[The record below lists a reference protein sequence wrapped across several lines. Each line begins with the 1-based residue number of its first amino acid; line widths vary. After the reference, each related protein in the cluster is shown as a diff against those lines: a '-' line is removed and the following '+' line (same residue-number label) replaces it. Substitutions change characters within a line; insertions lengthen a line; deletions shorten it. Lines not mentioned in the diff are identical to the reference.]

1 MLPSHPA
8 PTGPRVVAFIVGALV
23 VGASLVAA
31 APASADAPYDPV
43 CPSAHLYKGIELVP
57 TPALVPYDRDAT
69 LSVSAG
75 ALPMGVT
82 LTGDAAT
89 DTPYVYAG
97 TPTMTGTSTFTVKAV
112 FEDQPSK
119 TIACKVEVAEL
130 PAPARI
136 QGTDRFDQAAKV
148 VASKYTTA
156 ETVYLASGEV
166 FADALSA
173 GSVAGVHGAPLL
185 LTKKGELPAVT
196 KTALTALAPKNIV
209 VVGGPATIT
218 PAVLDGLKR
227 DFATAEVVRIAG
239 ADRFAV
245 SRALIEDA
253 MFGVPSSS
261 YVYLADGRNFPDAL
275 SATPAA
281 VSVNGPVLLL
291 NGGAGELSPA
301 EIALIDGLG
310 VAKVRIAGG
319 LASVSQ
325 GIQDQLEDRKLDVSR
340 SAGADRFEAAVN
352 VNAEAFAAADTVY
365 LASGE
370 VFPDALSAGPIA
382 GENSSP
388 IFLSRSGCIPPAVL
402 DAIERLAPTHIVIL
416 GGTATLSSDIDHL
429 KSC

>member
-1 MLPSHPA
+1 LTSA
-8 PTGPRVVAFIVGALV
+8 LVAGALL
-23 VGASLVAA
+23 SAA
-31 APASADAPYDPV
+31 APATALGLAQPI
-43 CPSAHLYKGIELVP
+43 CPPAHLYKGIEMVP
-57 TPALVPYDRDAT
+57 APALSEFDPHA
-69 LSVSAG
+69 SVELAAG
-75 ALPMGVT
+75 ALPAGVV
-82 LTGDAAT
+82 LSGDE
-89 DTPYVYAG
+89 G
-97 TPTMTGTSTFTVKAV
+97 TPTTNRYSGTPTATGTSTFTLRAV
-112 FEDQPSK
+112 YTDFPPA
-119 TIACKVEVAEL
+119 TVACKVEIAEL
-130 PAPARI
+130 PLPTRI

-148 VASKYTTA
+148 VASKYSTA

-196 KTALTALAPKNIV
+196 KTALTALAPTNIV

-253 MFGVPSSS
+253 TFGVPSSS

-281 VSVNGPVLLL
+281 VGVNGPVLLL
-291 NGGAGELSPA
+291 NGGAGELSAA

-325 GIQDQLEDRKLDVSR
+325 GIQDQLDDRKLDVSR

-352 VNAEAFAAADTVY
+352 INAEAFAAADTVY

-402 DAIERLAPTHIVIL
+402 DAIERLAPNHIVIL